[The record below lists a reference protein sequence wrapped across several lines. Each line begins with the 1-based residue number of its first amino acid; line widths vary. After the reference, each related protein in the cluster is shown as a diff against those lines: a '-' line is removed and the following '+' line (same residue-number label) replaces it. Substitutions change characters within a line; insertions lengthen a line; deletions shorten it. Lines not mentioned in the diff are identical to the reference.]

1 MVVSDHVLATGGVL
15 DILLVDDHVLFREG
29 IKPLL
34 SRLAYQACIHE
45 AGSVEAGLAL
55 GAQVDE
61 FSLVLLDINLP
72 GMNGLDGLKTYRQ
85 RFPTSPLVVLSG
97 VDDQATVESALRHG
111 AQGFIS
117 KSVSAE
123 AMLRDLRRVLEGEDC
138 WPGWKPDAATAVASE
153 ELVKSSVHLTL
164 RQIEVLVR
172 LCEGQSNKEIG
183 RDLGMSDNT
192 VSTHIVAIFR
202 ALGAHS
208 RTEVAFIARKKGLI

>member
-1 MVVSDHVLATGGVL
+1 VNV
-15 DILLVDDHVLFREG
+15 F
-29 IKPLL
+29 
-34 SRLAYQACIHE
+34 E
-45 AGSVEAGLAL
+45 AGSVEAGLAMGL
-55 GAQVDE
+55 QQDE
-61 FSLVLLDINLP
+61 YSLVLLDLNLP

-97 VDDQATVESALRHG
+97 VDDKATVESALRHG

-123 AMLRDLRRVLEGEDC
+123 AMLRDLRSVLDGEGC
-138 WPGWKPDAATAVASE
+138 WPGWEPSQPAAAASE
-153 ELVKSSVHLTL
+153 HLVKSSVHLTL

-202 ALGAHS
+202 TLGAHS
-208 RTEVAFIARKKGLI
+208 RTEVAHIARKKGLI

>member
-1 MVVSDHVLATGGVL
+1 VNV
-15 DILLVDDHVLFREG
+15 F
-29 IKPLL
+29 
-34 SRLAYQACIHE
+34 E
-45 AGSVEAGLAL
+45 AGSVEAGLAMGL
-55 GAQVDE
+55 QQDE
-61 FSLVLLDINLP
+61 YSLVLLDLNLP

-97 VDDQATVESALRHG
+97 VDDKATVESALRHG

-123 AMLRDLRRVLEGEDC
+123 AMLRDLRRVLEGEGC
-138 WPGWKPDAATAVASE
+138 WPGWEPSLAAAASE
-153 ELVKSSVHLTL
+153 QLVKSSVHLTL

-202 ALGAHS
+202 TLGAHS
-208 RTEVAFIARKKGLI
+208 RTEVAHIARKKGLI